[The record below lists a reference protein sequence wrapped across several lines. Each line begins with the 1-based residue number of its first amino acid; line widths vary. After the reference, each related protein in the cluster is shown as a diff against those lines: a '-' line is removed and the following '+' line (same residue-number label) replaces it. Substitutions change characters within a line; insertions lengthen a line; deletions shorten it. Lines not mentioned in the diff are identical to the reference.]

1 MPLRRSA
8 TSARLRCPRDKH
20 GHSCKT
26 ISTYLTKIKAAMRF
40 AAKPH
45 VITDAQG
52 VEREVLLLATAPYI
66 EDGEAAISKVTQL
79 PRSKPR
85 DFIPTDQQL
94 ATMID
99 ALPEDE
105 EHEVAFGYVVMALN
119 TWARPEAITDLSVSP
134 PGRFHGRHHRPQSA
148 RPAAEQEGPPHD
160 PADG

>member
-1 MPLRRSA
+1 
-8 TSARLRCPRDKH
+8 
-20 GHSCKT
+20 
-26 ISTYLTKIKAAMRF
+26 MRF

-94 ATMID
+94 AAMID

-105 EHEVAFGYVVMALN
+105 EHEVAFRDVVMALN
-119 TWARPEAITDLSVSP
+119 TWARPEAITDLSVRHPVDFTRGIIDLNP
-134 PGRFHGRHHRPQSA
+134 PGRLQNKKVRPTIRLTDNLRGWLLYWNLDKPLVGKRLGVPVQSISS
-148 RPAAEQEGPPHD
+148 RTLI
-160 PADG
+160 